1 MIDENKRGSHMSIL
15 DEMKKRRL
23 YCDGGMGSLLQAAGL
38 AAGELPERWNLSH
51 AEVITDVHRKYLAAG
66 ADIMTTNTFGANRL
80 KYDKDGELKAI
91 VEAAIANAR
100 KAVDEAG
107 RGYVALDLGPTG
119 KLLKPLGDLPFET
132 AVSLYKEV
140 VSIGA
145 AAGADLVL
153 IETMSDSY
161 ELKAAVLAAKEA
173 GINPKTGER
182 LPVFATVIY
191 DEKGKLLTGGNV
203 ESTVALLEGLGVDVL
218 GVNCG
223 LGPEQMKG
231 IVKDILEVSSTPI
244 LVNPNAGL
252 PRSENGKT
260 VYDVD
265 PKDFAAVMEEIVK
278 MGAVITGGCCGTTPD
293 HIHAMVELTKDIPVQ
308 MPEKKHR
315 TVISSYS
322 QAVVFDKK
330 TIIIGERIN
339 PTGKSKF
346 KQALRDHNLEYILR
360 EGVIQQ
366 DNGADVLDV
375 NVGLPEIDEPSMME
389 DVVKELQAV
398 IDLPLQL
405 DTSSAEAME
414 RGLRVYNGKPLINSV
429 NGKKEVMEQI
439 FPLVAKYGGVVV
451 GLCLD
456 EDGIPET
463 AEGRIAVGKKIIDTA
478 ATYGIGPEDIILDG
492 LCMTVSSDSQGAIVT
507 LETLRKI
514 RDELGGKSVLGV
526 SNISFGLPQREIIN
540 GAFFTMAMESGLSA
554 AIINPNSEAMMRAYY
569 SFNALMNLD
578 PQCSEYI
585 SIYSGQTA
593 GLGQTIGKGG
603 NSAGGSGAAGNG
615 GTGGAGS
622 AGSLGNA
629 IERGLKEVAVE
640 SVTALLKEKEA
651 LDVINEEI
659 IPALDHVGKGFE
671 KGTVFLPQLLMSAE
685 AAKAAFEV
693 IKNAMAG
700 SGETQE
706 KKGTI
711 ILATVKGDIHDI
723 GKNIVKVLLENYS
736 YDVIDLGKD
745 VPPET
750 VVEEAVSRHVPLV
763 GLSALMTTTVPSM
776 EETIK
781 QLRESAPWVKVMVG
795 GAVLTQEYADTI
807 GADAYCKDAMASVH
821 YAETIF

>member
-1 MIDENKRGSHMSIL
+1 MNVL
-15 DEMKKRRL
+15 DAMKEHRL
-23 YCDGGMGSLLQAAGL
+23 FCDGGMGSLLQAAGL

-51 AEVITDVHRKYLAAG
+51 PEVITNVHRKYLAAG

-80 KYDKDGELKAI
+80 KFDKDGELKAI
-91 VEAAIANAR
+91 VEAAVANAR

-119 KLLKPLGDLPFET
+119 KLLKPLGDLPFEA

-173 GINPKTGER
+173 GIDPKTGER
-182 LPVFATVIY
+182 LPIFATVIY

-218 GVNCG
+218 GINCG
-223 LGPEQMKG
+223 LGPEQMK
-231 IVKDILEVSSTPI
+231 DILADILKVSSTPV

-265 PKDFAAVMEEIVK
+265 PEDFAAVMEEIVK
-278 MGAVITGGCCGTTPD
+278 MGAVVTGGCCGTTPD
-293 HIHAMVELTKDIPVQ
+293 HIWAMVELTKDIPVQ
-308 MPEKKHR
+308 LPEKKHR

-346 KQALRDHNLEYILR
+346 KQALRDHDLEYILR
-360 EGVIQQ
+360 EGVTQQ

-463 AEGRIAVGKKIIDTA
+463 AQGRIAVGKKIIDTA

-603 NSAGGSGAAGNG
+603 NGAGGLGTAGNG
-615 GTGGAGS
+615 GAG

-640 SVTALLKEKEA
+640 SVTALLKGKEA

-750 VVEEAVSRHVPLV
+750 VVEEAVSRHAPLV

-807 GADAYCKDAMASVH
+807 DADAYCKDAMASVH

>member
-1 MIDENKRGSHMSIL
+1 MSIL
-15 DEMKKRRL
+15 DEMKVRRL

-38 AAGELPERWNLSH
+38 AAGELPERWNISH
-51 AEVITDVHRKYLAAG
+51 PEVITDVHRKYLAAG

-100 KAVDEAG
+100 KAVEEAG

-173 GINPKTGER
+173 GINPETGAR
-182 LPVFATVIY
+182 LPIFATVIY

-265 PKDFAAVMEEIVK
+265 PKDFAAVMEEIVR

-360 EGVIQQ
+360 EGVTQQ

-478 ATYGIGPEDIILDG
+478 A
-492 LCMTVSSDSQGAIVT
+492 A
-507 LETLRKI
+507 
-514 RDELGGKSVLGV
+514 
-526 SNISFGLPQREIIN
+526 
-540 GAFFTMAMESGLSA
+540 
-554 AIINPNSEAMMRAYY
+554 
-569 SFNALMNLD
+569 
-578 PQCSEYI
+578 
-585 SIYSGQTA
+585 
-593 GLGQTIGKGG
+593 
-603 NSAGGSGAAGNG
+603 
-615 GTGGAGS
+615 
-622 AGSLGNA
+622 
-629 IERGLKEVAVE
+629 
-640 SVTALLKEKEA
+640 
-651 LDVINEEI
+651 
-659 IPALDHVGKGFE
+659 
-671 KGTVFLPQLLMSAE
+671 
-685 AAKAAFEV
+685 
-693 IKNAMAG
+693 
-700 SGETQE
+700 
-706 KKGTI
+706 
-711 ILATVKGDIHDI
+711 
-723 GKNIVKVLLENYS
+723 
-736 YDVIDLGKD
+736 
-745 VPPET
+745 
-750 VVEEAVSRHVPLV
+750 
-763 GLSALMTTTVPSM
+763 
-776 EETIK
+776 
-781 QLRESAPWVKVMVG
+781 
-795 GAVLTQEYADTI
+795 
-807 GADAYCKDAMASVH
+807 
-821 YAETIF
+821 

>member
-1 MIDENKRGSHMSIL
+1 MSIL
-15 DEMKKRRL
+15 DEMKVRRL

-38 AAGELPERWNLSH
+38 AAGELPERWNISH
-51 AEVITDVHRKYLAAG
+51 PEVITDVHRKYLAAG

-100 KAVDEAG
+100 KAVEEAG

-173 GINPKTGER
+173 GINPETGAR
-182 LPVFATVIY
+182 LPIFATVIY

-265 PKDFAAVMEEIVK
+265 PKDFAAVMEEIVR

-360 EGVIQQ
+360 EGVTQQ

-478 ATYGIGPEDIILDG
+478 AAYGIGPEDIIFCGRQAIDG
-492 LCMTVSSDSQGAIVT
+492 DTAQVGPQIAEKLNIPQVTYAAEIHKNGNTLTVKRLLEDGYMTVEVSTPCLITCV
-507 LETLRKI
+507 K
-514 RDELGGKSVLGV
+514 EL
-526 SNISFGLPQREIIN
+526 NQPRY
-540 GAFFTMAMESGLSA
+540 M
-554 AIINPNSEAMMRAYY
+554 
-569 SFNALMNLD
+569 
-578 PQCSEYI
+578 
-585 SIYSGQTA
+585 
-593 GLGQTIGKGG
+593 
-603 NSAGGSGAAGNG
+603 
-615 GTGGAGS
+615 
-622 AGSLGNA
+622 
-629 IERGLKEVAVE
+629 
-640 SVTALLKEKEA
+640 
-651 LDVINEEI
+651 
-659 IPALDHVGKGFE
+659 
-671 KGTVFLPQLLMSAE
+671 
-685 AAKAAFEV
+685 
-693 IKNAMAG
+693 
-700 SGETQE
+700 
-706 KKGTI
+706 
-711 ILATVKGDIHDI
+711 TVKGILECY
-723 GKNIVKVLLENYS
+723 KKPFTVLDYEALKDEPL
-736 YDVIDLGKD
+736 ID
-745 VPPET
+745 PT
-750 VVEEAVSRHVPLV
+750 
-763 GLSALMTTTVPSM
+763 
-776 EETIK
+776 
-781 QLRESAPWVKVMVG
+781 
-795 GAVLTQEYADTI
+795 TI
-807 GADAYCKDAMASVH
+807 GLKGSPTNIFRSFTPPQKGAGKMLQGSNEEMVKEL
-821 YAETIF
+821 AESLAKKHVI

>member
-1 MIDENKRGSHMSIL
+1 MSIL
-15 DEMKKRRL
+15 DEMKVRRL

-38 AAGELPERWNLSH
+38 AAGELPERWNISH
-51 AEVITDVHRKYLAAG
+51 PEVITDVHRKYLAAG

-100 KAVDEAG
+100 KAVEEAG

-173 GINPKTGER
+173 GINPETGAR
-182 LPVFATVIY
+182 LPIFATVIY

-265 PKDFAAVMEEIVK
+265 PKDFAAVMEEIVR

-360 EGVIQQ
+360 EGVTQQ

-478 ATYGIGPEDIILDG
+478 AAYGIGPEDIILDG

-578 PQCSEYI
+578 PQC
-585 SIYSGQTA
+585 
-593 GLGQTIGKGG
+593 L
-603 NSAGGSGAAGNG
+603 
-615 GTGGAGS
+615 
-622 AGSLGNA
+622 SL
-629 IERGLKEVAVE
+629 
-640 SVTALLKEKEA
+640 
-651 LDVINEEI
+651 
-659 IPALDHVGKGFE
+659 
-671 KGTVFLPQLLMSAE
+671 
-685 AAKAAFEV
+685 
-693 IKNAMAG
+693 
-700 SGETQE
+700 
-706 KKGTI
+706 
-711 ILATVKGDIHDI
+711 IHI
-723 GKNIVKVLLENYS
+723 
-736 YDVIDLGKD
+736 
-745 VPPET
+745 
-750 VVEEAVSRHVPLV
+750 
-763 GLSALMTTTVPSM
+763 
-776 EETIK
+776 
-781 QLRESAPWVKVMVG
+781 
-795 GAVLTQEYADTI
+795 
-807 GADAYCKDAMASVH
+807 
-821 YAETIF
+821 

>member
-1 MIDENKRGSHMSIL
+1 MSIL
-15 DEMKKRRL
+15 DEMKVRRL

-38 AAGELPERWNLSH
+38 AAGELPERWNISH
-51 AEVITDVHRKYLAAG
+51 PEVITDVHRKYLAAG

-100 KAVDEAG
+100 KAVEEAG

-173 GINPKTGER
+173 GINPETGAR
-182 LPVFATVIY
+182 LPIFATVIY

-265 PKDFAAVMEEIVK
+265 PKDFAAVMEEIVR

-360 EGVIQQ
+360 EGVTQQ

-414 RGLRVYNGKPLINSV
+414 RGLRVYNGTPLINSV
-429 NGKKEVMEQI
+429 NGKKEVMEQL

-478 ATYGIGPEDIILDG
+478 AAYGIGPEDIILDG

-514 RDELGGKSVLGV
+514 RDELGGKSGFRCIQYLLWT
-526 SNISFGLPQREIIN
+526 SSERDHQRC
-540 GAFFTMAMESGLSA
+540 FL
-554 AIINPNSEAMMRAYY
+554 YH
-569 SFNALMNLD
+569 
-578 PQCSEYI
+578 
-585 SIYSGQTA
+585 
-593 GLGQTIGKGG
+593 
-603 NSAGGSGAAGNG
+603 GNG
-615 GTGGAGS
+615 K
-622 AGSLGNA
+622 
-629 IERGLKEVAVE
+629 RFK
-640 SVTALLKEKEA
+640 
-651 LDVINEEI
+651 
-659 IPALDHVGKGFE
+659 
-671 KGTVFLPQLLMSAE
+671 
-685 AAKAAFEV
+685 
-693 IKNAMAG
+693 
-700 SGETQE
+700 
-706 KKGTI
+706 
-711 ILATVKGDIHDI
+711 
-723 GKNIVKVLLENYS
+723 
-736 YDVIDLGKD
+736 
-745 VPPET
+745 
-750 VVEEAVSRHVPLV
+750 R
-763 GLSALMTTTVPSM
+763 
-776 EETIK
+776 
-781 QLRESAPWVKVMVG
+781 
-795 GAVLTQEYADTI
+795 
-807 GADAYCKDAMASVH
+807 CH
-821 YAETIF
+821 YQSEL

>member
-1 MIDENKRGSHMSIL
+1 MRIYVCVKQVPDTSGKVAVNANGTL
-15 DEMKKRRL
+15 DRASMATITNP
-23 YCDGGMGSLLQAAGL
+23 DDL
-38 AAGELPERWNLSH
+38 AA
-51 AEVITDVHRKYLAAG
+51 
-66 ADIMTTNTFGANRL
+66 
-80 KYDKDGELKAI
+80 
-91 VEAAIANAR
+91 VEAAL
-100 KAVDEAG
+100 KLKDE
-107 RGYVALDLGPTG
+107 TG
-119 KLLKPLGDLPFET
+119 AQVT
-132 AVSLYKEV
+132 V
-140 VSIGA
+140 VSMGPPPAEGMLRECIA
-145 AAGADLVL
+145 MGADDAVL
-153 IETMSDSY
+153 ISGREFGGSD
-161 ELKAAVLAAKEA
+161 
-173 GINPKTGER
+173 T
-182 LPVFATVIY
+182 FATSQIIA
-191 DEKGKLLTGGNV
+191 GGLSN
-203 ESTVALLEGLGVDVL
+203 LGV
-218 GVNCG
+218 
-223 LGPEQMKG
+223 
-231 IVKDILEVSSTPI
+231 
-244 LVNPNAGL
+244 
-252 PRSENGKT
+252 
-260 VYDVD
+260 
-265 PKDFAAVMEEIVK
+265 
-278 MGAVITGGCCGTTPD
+278 
-293 HIHAMVELTKDIPVQ
+293 
-308 MPEKKHR
+308 
-315 TVISSYS
+315 
-322 QAVVFDKK
+322 
-330 TIIIGERIN
+330 
-339 PTGKSKF
+339 
-346 KQALRDHNLEYILR
+346 
-360 EGVIQQ
+360 
-366 DNGADVLDV
+366 
-375 NVGLPEIDEPSMME
+375 
-389 DVVKELQAV
+389 
-398 IDLPLQL
+398 
-405 DTSSAEAME
+405 
-414 RGLRVYNGKPLINSV
+414 
-429 NGKKEVMEQI
+429 
-439 FPLVAKYGGVVV
+439 
-451 GLCLD
+451 
-456 EDGIPET
+456 
-463 AEGRIAVGKKIIDTA
+463 
-478 ATYGIGPEDIILDG
+478 GPEDIILDG

-603 NSAGGSGAAGNG
+603 NGAGGSGAAGN
-615 GTGGAGS
+615 GGAGS

-821 YAETIF
+821 YAETVI

>member
-1 MIDENKRGSHMSIL
+1 MNVL
-15 DEMKKRRL
+15 DAMKEHRL
-23 YCDGGMGSLLQAAGL
+23 FCDGGMGSLLQAAGL

-51 AEVITDVHRKYLAAG
+51 PEVITNVHRKYLAAG

-91 VEAAIANAR
+91 VEAAVANAR

-119 KLLKPLGDLPFET
+119 KLLKPLGDLPFEA

-173 GINPKTGER
+173 GIDPKTGER
-182 LPVFATVIY
+182 LPIFATVIY

-218 GVNCG
+218 GINCG
-223 LGPEQMKG
+223 LGPEQMK
-231 IVKDILEVSSTPI
+231 DILADILKVSSTPV

-265 PKDFAAVMEEIVK
+265 PEDFAAVMEEIVK
-278 MGAVITGGCCGTTPD
+278 MGAVVTGGCCGTTPD
-293 HIHAMVELTKDIPVQ
+293 HIRAMVELTKDIPVQ
-308 MPEKKHR
+308 LPEKKHR

-360 EGVIQQ
+360 EGVTQQ

-463 AEGRIAVGKKIIDTA
+463 AQGRIAVGKKIIDTA

-603 NSAGGSGAAGNG
+603 NGAGGLGTAGNG
-615 GTGGAGS
+615 GAG

-750 VVEEAVSRHVPLV
+750 VVEEAVSRHAPLV

-807 GADAYCKDAMASVH
+807 DADAYCKDAMASVH

>member
-1 MIDENKRGSHMSIL
+1 MSIL
-15 DEMKKRRL
+15 DEMKVRRL

-38 AAGELPERWNLSH
+38 AAGELPERWNISH
-51 AEVITDVHRKYLAAG
+51 PEVITDVHRKYLAAG

-100 KAVDEAG
+100 KAVEEAG

-173 GINPKTGER
+173 GINPETGVR
-182 LPVFATVIY
+182 LPIFATVIY

-265 PKDFAAVMEEIVK
+265 PKDFAAVMEEIVR

-360 EGVIQQ
+360 EGVTQQ

-478 ATYGIGPEDIILDG
+478 AAYGIGPEDIILDG

-585 SIYSGQTA
+585 SIYIDFAEKYS
-593 GLGQTIGKGG
+593 
-603 NSAGGSGAAGNG
+603 
-615 GTGGAGS
+615 
-622 AGSLGNA
+622 SL
-629 IERGLKEVAVE
+629 
-640 SVTALLKEKEA
+640 
-651 LDVINEEI
+651 
-659 IPALDHVGKGFE
+659 
-671 KGTVFLPQLLMSAE
+671 
-685 AAKAAFEV
+685 
-693 IKNAMAG
+693 
-700 SGETQE
+700 
-706 KKGTI
+706 
-711 ILATVKGDIHDI
+711 
-723 GKNIVKVLLENYS
+723 
-736 YDVIDLGKD
+736 
-745 VPPET
+745 
-750 VVEEAVSRHVPLV
+750 VSP
-763 GLSALMTTTVPSM
+763 
-776 EETIK
+776 
-781 QLRESAPWVKVMVG
+781 
-795 GAVLTQEYADTI
+795 
-807 GADAYCKDAMASVH
+807 
-821 YAETIF
+821 

>member
-1 MIDENKRGSHMSIL
+1 MSIL
-15 DEMKKRRL
+15 DEMKVRRL

-38 AAGELPERWNLSH
+38 AAGELPERWNISH
-51 AEVITDVHRKYLAAG
+51 PEVITDVHRKYLAAG

-100 KAVDEAG
+100 KAVEEAG

-173 GINPKTGER
+173 GINPETGAR
-182 LPVFATVIY
+182 LPIFATVIY

-265 PKDFAAVMEEIVK
+265 PKDFAAVMEEIVR

-360 EGVIQQ
+360 EGVTQQ

-478 ATYGIGPEDIILDG
+478 AAYGIGPEDIILDG

-540 GAFFTMAMESGLSA
+540 GAFL
-554 AIINPNSEAMMRAYY
+554 PW
-569 SFNALMNLD
+569 
-578 PQCSEYI
+578 QW
-585 SIYSGQTA
+585 
-593 GLGQTIGKGG
+593 K
-603 NSAGGSGAAGNG
+603 
-615 GTGGAGS
+615 
-622 AGSLGNA
+622 
-629 IERGLKEVAVE
+629 AV
-640 SVTALLKEKEA
+640 
-651 LDVINEEI
+651 
-659 IPALDHVGKGFE
+659 
-671 KGTVFLPQLLMSAE
+671 
-685 AAKAAFEV
+685 
-693 IKNAMAG
+693 
-700 SGETQE
+700 
-706 KKGTI
+706 
-711 ILATVKGDIHDI
+711 
-723 GKNIVKVLLENYS
+723 
-736 YDVIDLGKD
+736 
-745 VPPET
+745 
-750 VVEEAVSRHVPLV
+750 
-763 GLSALMTTTVPSM
+763 
-776 EETIK
+776 
-781 QLRESAPWVKVMVG
+781 
-795 GAVLTQEYADTI
+795 
-807 GADAYCKDAMASVH
+807 
-821 YAETIF
+821 